1 MILERCI
8 IFWIWENGK
17 WLNNLTPPWI
27 YHNFI
32 YLFYKVIFRMNS
44 FKLLLS
50 KVEDRGH
57 FGPERSTGSRFLT
70 RWALSEAFL
79 WVWTPQFLHY
89 VLVPAKATLLNESLM
104 EPQSETQC
112 EKKSSSSF
120 HCSSASRFRK
130 RLLEKQNKSCCK
142 RWGRTDEWYQGVIR
156 GVRSRIRNWQR
167 RDLSLTHAETVT
179 EHFEMNEPLILFKL
193 NIKVNTNPNKKFWSF
208 HRLV

>member
-112 EKKSSSSF
+112 EKS
-120 HCSSASRFRK
+120 
-130 RLLEKQNKSCCK
+130 LLHLFTAALLRDSGNDCLKNKT
-142 RWGRTDEWYQGVIR
+142 RAAVNDEDGRMNDMKVSLEECDRGYGTDSGEI
-156 GVRSRIRNWQR
+156 
-167 RDLSLTHAETVT
+167 
-179 EHFEMNEPLILFKL
+179 
-193 NIKVNTNPNKKFWSF
+193 
-208 HRLV
+208 